1 VHGVHV
7 VKEKW
12 MARPTGRDA
21 PCDKPKRP
29 PRVDHPETLPH
40 DLPFFPENAPRD
52 EKGEPVVRP

>member
-1 VHGVHV
+1 
-7 VKEKW
+7 

-21 PCDKPKRP
+21 PRDKPKRS

-40 DLPFFPENAPRD
+40 DLPLFPENAPRD